1 MYCTKCGKQIE
12 DGAKFCE
19 YCGNSMETET
29 AEAKE
34 TQEMKET
41 KMPPKGMKKIAAGVV
56 AAIVIIL
63 AMTLF
68 GGKTIDLSKYVT
80 LTVSG
85 YEGYGKAEW
94 DFDEKTFEAKCKNKL
109 KFTRK
114 AKEEFGSYATP
125 CDVVELFFGGKLDKT
140 EGLSN
145 GDVVTFT
152 WNEIEEEELKEVF
165 KNKFKFKNVTLKV
178 EGLEKIDQFD
188 AFADISIEYSGCE
201 PTAYATVIN
210 HSKDAHLQGL
220 CYEVIDGTEL
230 SNGDVFTVK
239 VSAPYGND
247 LAEYCAANMGKV
259 PETDTKE
266 YTVEALNAYITS
278 IDQIP
283 EEFLNKM
290 KTEVEDH
297 LRAESAD
304 WNDEVSL
311 EDVTYIG
318 AYVLNKKTGGY
329 SFYGYENLIYLVYNV
344 GVHEDYASEG
354 IDNHINYYYYGA
366 FPNVMLLADGTCSAD
381 LASMVE
387 CNETFRR
394 ELDVEYGRDLGL
406 AFWEPTTR
414 LTYHGYEELDSM
426 FNNLVTREVDNYTYT
441 STVEDIAVE
450 EE

>member
-19 YCGNSMETET
+19 HCGNSVDTET
-29 AEAKE
+29 AEVK
-34 TQEMKET
+34 EMKET
-41 KMPPKGMKKIAAGVV
+41 KIPPKGMKKIVLGVA
-56 AAIVIIL
+56 AAIVLIL
-63 AMTLF
+63 VMSLF
-68 GGKTIDLSKYVT
+68 GGKTINLSKYVT

-94 DFDEKTFEAKCKNKL
+94 DFDEKAFEEKYKNKL

-114 AKEEFGSYATP
+114 AKEEFGSYTTP
-125 CDVVELFFGGKLDKT
+125 CEVVELLFSGKLDKAD
-140 EGLSN
+140 GLSN
-145 GDVVTFT
+145 GDLVTFT

-178 EGLEKIDQFD
+178 DGLEKIDQFD

-201 PTAYATVIN
+201 PTAYATVNN
-210 HSKDAHLQGL
+210 HSKDAYLQGL
-220 CYEVIDGTEL
+220 YYEVIDGTEL

-239 VSAPYGND
+239 VSSPYGDD
-247 LAEYCAANMGKV
+247 LADYCAANIGKV

-266 YTVEALNAYITS
+266 YTVEGLNAYITS

-283 EEFLNKM
+283 KEFLGKM

-304 WNDEVSL
+304 WVDEVSL

-318 AYVLNKKTGGY
+318 AYVINKKPNA
-329 SFYGYENLIYLVYNV
+329 YGMYGDNRVYLIYNV

-354 IDNHINYYYYGA
+354 VDNHINYYYYGA

-387 CNETFRR
+387 CDETFRR
-394 ELDVEYGRDLGL
+394 ELDVEYGKNLGL

-414 LTYHGYEELDSM
+414 LTYHGFEDLDSM
-426 FNNLVTREVDNYTYT
+426 FNDLITAKVDDYTYV
-441 STVEDIAVE
+441 STVEDVE
-450 EE
+450 AEVVEVE